1 MEILN
6 IAYGRLYF
14 IDFITIMSFFV
25 AVIIAIGYFFRPF
38 VRLSEPSLDK
48 DELFKVKLKN
58 HNLRNIPEIKCEIAT
73 SETNDFNNVST
84 EDVDKKD
91 TIMFLN
97 RHPNFYIFKSHLK
110 HKKPFVRIRLLA
122 HNFLGVK
129 RTYETIY
136 LVDRT
141 NQEHYTLTIQSK
153 KGYRLI

>member
-6 IAYGRLYF
+6 IVNGRSL
-14 IDFITIMSFFV
+14 IDLITIMSFLV
-25 AVIIAIGYFFRPF
+25 AIIIAFGYFVRPF
-38 VRLSEPSLDK
+38 LRLSEPLLDK

-73 SETNDFNNVST
+73 SETDDFNYLIT
-84 EDVDKKD
+84 EDIDKKD

-97 RHPNFYIFKSHLK
+97 RHPNFYILRCYLK
-110 HKKPFVRIRLLA
+110 HKNPFIRVRLLA

-129 RTYETIY
+129 KTYETIY

-141 NQEHYTLTIQSK
+141 NQGHYTLTIHSK

>member
-1 MEILN
+1 MEILT
-6 IAYGRLYF
+6 IVYGRLFF
-14 IDFITIMSFFV
+14 IDYITIMSFFV
-25 AVIIAIGYFFRPF
+25 AVIVAIGYFFRPF
-38 VRLSEPSLDK
+38 LRLSEPSLDQ

-110 HKKPFVRIRLLA
+110 HKKPFIRVRLLA

-129 RTYETIY
+129 KTYETIY
-136 LVDRT
+136 FVDRT
-141 NQEHYTLTIQSK
+141 NQGHYTLTIK
-153 KGYRLI
+153 RKRGYRLI

>member
-6 IAYGRLYF
+6 IGSERLYF
-14 IDFITIMSFFV
+14 IDLITIMSFFV
-25 AVIIAIGYFFRPF
+25 AIIIAIGYFFRPF
-38 VRLSEPSLDK
+38 LRLSEPSLDK

-73 SETNDFNNVST
+73 SETDDFNHVCT

-97 RHPNFYIFKSHLK
+97 RHPNFYVFKSHMK
-110 HKKPFVRIRLLA
+110 YKKPFIRVRLLA

-129 RTYETIY
+129 KTYETVYI
-136 LVDRT
+136 VDRR

>member
-6 IAYGRLYF
+6 NGYGRLIF
-14 IDFITIMSFFV
+14 IDYITIMSFFV
-25 AVIIAIGYFFRPF
+25 AVIVAIGYFFRPF
-38 VRLSEPSLDK
+38 LRLSEPSLDK

-58 HNLRNIPEIKCEIAT
+58 HNLRNIPEIKCEITT
-73 SETNDFNNVST
+73 SETDDFNYVST

-97 RHPNFYIFKSHLK
+97 RHPDFYIFKSHLQ
-110 HKKPFVRIRLLA
+110 HKKPFIRVRLLA

-129 RTYETIY
+129 KTYETIY

-141 NQEHYTLTIQSK
+141 NQENHTLTIQSK
-153 KGYRLI
+153 KGYHLI

>member
-6 IAYGRLYF
+6 IVYGRSI

-25 AVIIAIGYFFRPF
+25 AIIIAIGYFFRPF
-38 VRLSEPSLDK
+38 LRLSEPSLDK

-58 HNLRNIPEIKCEIAT
+58 HNIRNIPEIKCEIAT
-73 SETNDFNNVST
+73 SETDDFNYIST
-84 EDVDKKD
+84 EDADKKD

-97 RHPNFYIFKSHLK
+97 RHPSFYIFRSHLK
-110 HKKPFVRIRLLA
+110 HKKPFIRVRLIA

-129 RTYETIY
+129 KTYETIY
-136 LVDRT
+136 LADRT
-141 NQEHYTLTIQSK
+141 SQGQYTLTVQRK